1 MSSSSK
7 CGCPVVLD
15 LNNTFR
21 LMELGASSS
30 SSRLLNS
37 SNQLSCFTSVRS
49 KSQIPLDPSCRL
61 HCLHHSYPSLALP
74 LSRRDC
80 ALRVRA
86 TIKDDTN
93 VVTTEEK
100 VNGDCSGE
108 IEHSILTALSP
119 LDGRYWGKVK
129 ELAPYMSEY
138 GLIYYRVLVEIKWLL
153 KLSQIAEVTEVPSF
167 SEDAQSYLQG
177 IIDGFCISDALEI
190 KRIEKM
196 TNHDVKAVEYFLKQK
211 CISHPEIAKVL
222 EFFHFACTSEDI
234 NNLAHAL
241 MLKGAIN
248 NVILPV
254 MDDLI
259 EAICGMSKVNA
270 SIPMLSRTHGQTASP
285 TTLGKEMA
293 IFAVRLSIQRHRIS
307 EVEIMGKFAGAVG
320 NYNAHLAAYP
330 NIDWPLIAEEFVIS
344 LGVSINHYVTQIETH
359 DYMSKVFNAFNRFN
373 NILIDF
379 DSDIWRYISLG
390 YFKQTTRAGEIGS
403 STMPHKVNPIDFE
416 NSEGN
421 LGVASGNLSYL
432 SEKLP
437 KSRLQRDLTD
447 STVLRNMGV
456 GLGHSLLAYRSTLQ
470 GIAKLQVNEA
480 RISEELNQ
488 SWEVLA
494 EAIQTVMRRYSVPEP
509 YEKLKELT
517 RGRTVTKERI
527 IEFIKGLELPEEP
540 KTVLSKLTP
549 HSYVGAAVKLARM
562 VDTAVRATRKNTNV
576 STEKIKMVSAKSS
589 CESELVNLMALS
601 PLDGRYWGKV
611 KDLAPYMSE
620 YGLIYFRVL
629 VEIKWLLW
637 LSQIPEVTEVPT
649 FSENA
654 RSYLQEVIDG
664 FSNNDA
670 LEIKKIEKVTN
681 HDVKVVEY
689 FLKKR
694 FQSHSEIAKVLE
706 FFHFACTSEDINNLA
721 HALMLKE
728 AMNSVIFPVMDDLV
742 EAVCN
747 MAKDNAHISMLSRT
761 HGQPASP
768 TTLGKEMA
776 NFAVRLS
783 RERREISRVEIMGKF
798 AGAVGNYNA
807 HLVAYPDINWPQIA
821 EEFVTS
827 LGLSFN
833 PYVTQIEP
841 HDYMAE
847 LFHAISQ
854 FNNILIDFDRDIWDY
869 ISLGYFKQITKA
881 GEIGSSTMPHK
892 VNPID
897 FENSEGNLGV
907 ANGNFC
913 HLSMKLPISRWQ
925 RDLTDS
931 TVLRNMGL
939 GLGHSLLAYKSTL
952 QGISKL
958 QINEG
963 CISKDLNLTWEVL
976 AEPIQTIMRR
986 YGVPEPYEKLKELT
1000 RGRAVTKESI
1010 VDFMQG
1016 LELPNEAKS
1025 NLLKLTPHSYVGAA
1039 IELARTVDSAVK
1051 VL

>member
-7 CGCPVVLD
+7 CGCPVVMD

-21 LMELGASSS
+21 FMELGASSS
-30 SSRLLNS
+30 SSRVLNSS

-49 KSQIPLDPSCRL
+49 KSQRPLDPSCRL
-61 HCLHHSYPSLALP
+61 HSLHHPSYPSLALP

-86 TIKDDTN
+86 TIKEDTN

-100 VNGDCSGE
+100 VNGDCSAE

-153 KLSQIAEVTEVPSF
+153 KLSQITEVTEVP
-167 SEDAQSYLQG
+167 E
-177 IIDGFCISDALEI
+177 
-190 KRIEKM
+190 IEKM

-248 NVILPV
+248 NVIFPV

-259 EAICGMSKVNA
+259 EAICGMSKDNA
-270 SIPMLSRTHGQTASP
+270 SVPMLSRTHGQTASP

-527 IEFIKGLELPEEP
+527 REFIKGLELPEEP
-540 KTVLSKLTP
+540 KTILSKLTP

-576 STEKIKMVSAKSS
+576 STEKIKMVSGKSS

-601 PLDGRYWGKV
+601 PLDGRYW
-611 KDLAPYMSE
+611 
-620 YGLIYFRVL
+620 
-629 VEIKWLLW
+629 
-637 LSQIPEVTEVPT
+637 
-649 FSENA
+649 
-654 RSYLQEVIDG
+654 
-664 FSNNDA
+664 
-670 LEIKKIEKVTN
+670 
-681 HDVKVVEY
+681 
-689 FLKKR
+689 
-694 FQSHSEIAKVLE
+694 AKV
-706 FFHFACTSEDINNLA
+706 
-721 HALMLKE
+721 
-728 AMNSVIFPVMDDLV
+728 
-742 EAVCN
+742 
-747 MAKDNAHISMLSRT
+747 RT
-761 HGQPASP
+761 W
-768 TTLGKEMA
+768 
-776 NFAVRLS
+776 RL
-783 RERREISRVEIMGKF
+783 
-798 AGAVGNYNA
+798 
-807 HLVAYPDINWPQIA
+807 
-821 EEFVTS
+821 T
-827 LGLSFN
+827 
-833 PYVTQIEP
+833 
-841 HDYMAE
+841 
-847 LFHAISQ
+847 
-854 FNNILIDFDRDIWDY
+854 
-869 ISLGYFKQITKA
+869 
-881 GEIGSSTMPHK
+881 
-892 VNPID
+892 
-897 FENSEGNLGV
+897 
-907 ANGNFC
+907 
-913 HLSMKLPISRWQ
+913 
-925 RDLTDS
+925 
-931 TVLRNMGL
+931 
-939 GLGHSLLAYKSTL
+939 
-952 QGISKL
+952 
-958 QINEG
+958 
-963 CISKDLNLTWEVL
+963 
-976 AEPIQTIMRR
+976 
-986 YGVPEPYEKLKELT
+986 
-1000 RGRAVTKESI
+1000 
-1010 VDFMQG
+1010 
-1016 LELPNEAKS
+1016 
-1025 NLLKLTPHSYVGAA
+1025 
-1039 IELARTVDSAVK
+1039 
-1051 VL
+1051 

>member
-1 MSSSSK
+1 M
-7 CGCPVVLD
+7 D
-15 LNNTFR
+15 F
-21 LMELGASSS
+21 GASSS
-30 SSRLLNS
+30 SRVLN
-37 SNQLSCFTSVRS
+37 SNQLSCFSYVPPKCQRH
-49 KSQIPLDPSCRL
+49 LEPSSL
-61 HCLHHSYPSLALP
+61 YCLNHPRNASLAL
-74 LSRRDC
+74 SHRDC
-80 ALRVRA
+80 ALRA
-86 TIKDDTN
+86 TIKDTN
-93 VVTTEEK
+93 VTTEK
-100 VNGDCSGE
+100 VNGDCSAE

-138 GLIYYRVLVEIKWLL
+138 GLIYYRVLV
-153 KLSQIAEVTEVPSF
+153 
-167 SEDAQSYLQG
+167 
-177 IIDGFCISDALEI
+177 
-190 KRIEKM
+190 
-196 TNHDVKAVEYFLKQK
+196 
-211 CISHPEIAKVL
+211 
-222 EFFHFACTSEDI
+222 
-234 NNLAHAL
+234 
-241 MLKGAIN
+241 
-248 NVILPV
+248 
-254 MDDLI
+254 
-259 EAICGMSKVNA
+259 
-270 SIPMLSRTHGQTASP
+270 
-285 TTLGKEMA
+285 
-293 IFAVRLSIQRHRIS
+293 
-307 EVEIMGKFAGAVG
+307 
-320 NYNAHLAAYP
+320 
-330 NIDWPLIAEEFVIS
+330 
-344 LGVSINHYVTQIETH
+344 
-359 DYMSKVFNAFNRFN
+359 
-373 NILIDF
+373 
-379 DSDIWRYISLG
+379 
-390 YFKQTTRAGEIGS
+390 
-403 STMPHKVNPIDFE
+403 
-416 NSEGN
+416 
-421 LGVASGNLSYL
+421 
-432 SEKLP
+432 
-437 KSRLQRDLTD
+437 
-447 STVLRNMGV
+447 
-456 GLGHSLLAYRSTLQ
+456 
-470 GIAKLQVNEA
+470 
-480 RISEELNQ
+480 
-488 SWEVLA
+488 
-494 EAIQTVMRRYSVPEP
+494 
-509 YEKLKELT
+509 
-517 RGRTVTKERI
+517 
-527 IEFIKGLELPEEP
+527 
-540 KTVLSKLTP
+540 
-549 HSYVGAAVKLARM
+549 
-562 VDTAVRATRKNTNV
+562 
-576 STEKIKMVSAKSS
+576 
-589 CESELVNLMALS
+589 ELVNLMALS

-654 RSYLQEVIDG
+654 RSYLQEMIDG
-664 FSNNDA
+664 FSYNNA

-681 HDVKVVEY
+681 HDVKAVEY
-689 FLKKR
+689 FLKQR
-694 FQSHSEIAKVLE
+694 FQSHPEIAKVLE

-728 AMNSVIFPVMDDLV
+728 AVNSVIYPVMDDLV

-783 RERREISRVEIMGKF
+783 RERHEISRVEIMGKF

-847 LFHAISQ
+847 LFHAFSQ

-869 ISLGYFKQITKA
+869 ISLGYFKQTTKA

-907 ANGNFC
+907 ANGSFY

-958 QINEG
+958 QVNEG
-963 CISKDLNLTWEVL
+963 CISEDLNLTWEVL
-976 AEPIQTIMRR
+976 AEPIQTVMRR

-1010 VDFMQG
+1010 IDFMQD

-1039 IELARTVDSAVK
+1039 VELARTVDIAVK
-1051 VL
+1051 VV